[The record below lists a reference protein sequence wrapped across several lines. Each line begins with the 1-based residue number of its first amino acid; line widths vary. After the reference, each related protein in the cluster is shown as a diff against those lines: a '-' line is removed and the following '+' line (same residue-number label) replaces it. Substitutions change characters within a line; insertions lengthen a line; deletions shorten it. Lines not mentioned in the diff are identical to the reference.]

1 MKYDYE
7 WVNFYPDGN
16 YECQYVFYMANSNI
30 VSVWM
35 VPGTWV
41 DK

>member
-1 MKYDYE
+1 MSYE

-16 YECQYVFYMANSNI
+16 YECQYVFYILNGKV

-35 VPGTWV
+35 VPGTQV
-41 DK
+41 ND